1 MARYSAFIGRLVE
14 LQYRAGD
21 SRLSA
26 SATLLADSGRSIF
39 LGQNHNQ
46 NGQRKIFRWE
56 IPYHCIIR
64 VDAAVNLESPAPSSA
79 PHAAEPSAATSERL
93 QANAAHAGVGSALL
107 TIASRSNPG

>member
-1 MARYSAFIGRLVE
+1 MARYSAFLGRQVE

-21 SRLSA
+21 SRLFA

-46 NGQRKIFRWE
+46 SGQQKIFRWE

-64 VDAAVNLESPAPSSA
+64 VDATVTLESPAPSSEPQVA
-79 PHAAEPSAATSERL
+79 KPSAATSEPSP
-93 QANAAHAGVGSALL
+93 ADAAHAGAGSALVAV
-107 TIASRSNPG
+107 ASRSNSA

>member
-1 MARYSAFIGRLVE
+1 MARYSAFLGRLVE

-39 LGQNHNQ
+39 LGQNHSQ
-46 NGQRKIFRWE
+46 NGQQKIFRWE

-79 PHAAEPSAATSERL
+79 PQVAKPSAATSEPL
-93 QANAAHAGVGSALL
+93 QADAAHAGAGSALVAV
-107 TIASRSNPG
+107 ASRSNPA